1 MHGTERP
8 ASVAASVASAGGV
21 SEAVGPSPEQ
31 LEAERQRA
39 EEQAA
44 LLKKI
49 VRRGGAATTPAAA

>member
-1 MHGTERP
+1 MHASERP
-8 ASVAASVASAGGV
+8 ASVAASAVSAGG
-21 SEAVGPSPEQ
+21 SELPGPSAEQ

-49 VRRGGAATTPAAA
+49 VRRGAAAPAAA